1 MKHPLNSRVVG
12 ILALAAACAA
22 PMAAHAEREVAFY
35 GGVQGAPHSRVR
47 MYDAGGNLKESFR
60 AGWEGKSFDMPP
72 YYGFRYTSWQDG
84 DWGWLVNFTH
94 AKAYSDDTTRA
105 KNGYSV
111 LEMTDGVNPLTVQL
125 TKRQALSPEMS
136 MYYGGGIG
144 ISIPHVEITK
154 GAAKTFEFQY
164 GGPVLGAH
172 LGLKYKLSQNWNVFG
187 EYAFHFYKINVDHDG
202 GKMKTNLITNA
213 LNVGVGYSF

>member
-22 PMAAHAEREVAFY
+22 PTVAFAEREVAFY
-35 GGVQGAPHSRVR
+35 GGVQSAPHSRVKI
-47 MYDAGGNLKESFR
+47 YDASGVRTESFS
-60 AGWEGKSFDMPP
+60 AGWEGKSLAMPP
-72 YYGFRYTSWQDG
+72 YYGFRYTSWQAG
-84 DWGWLVNFTH
+84 DWAWLVNFTH
-94 AKAYSDDTTRA
+94 AKVYSDSKTRTN
-105 KNGYSV
+105 NGYSV

-125 TKRQALSPEMS
+125 SKRQALSSELS

-154 GAAKTFEFQY
+154 GTAKTYEFQY

-172 LGLKYKLSQNWNVFG
+172 LGLKYKLSGNWNVFG
-187 EYAFHFYKINVDHDG
+187 EYGFHYYKIDVDHAG

-213 LNVGVGYSF
+213 LNVGLGYSF